1 MNGLQR
7 AMAAGLWVCAVL
19 AAQAQLQ
26 AQHPL
31 AGAWKTIDDKT
42 GQARSIVTISE
53 RDGIYVG
60 RITQRLGEQTA
71 NLENCDKCS
80 DDRRGMPIIG
90 LEIIRGM
97 KKADGAEYYEGGQI
111 LDPEEG
117 KLYRLRLTPI
127 EGGKKLQVRGYLGP
141 FWRTQVW
148 ERP

>member
-1 MNGLQR
+1 MRRWSELGL
-7 AMAAGLWVCAVL
+7 LVIYL
-19 AAQAQLQ
+19 AAPMAWAQDGNSVL
-26 AQHPL
+26 
-31 AGAWKTIDDKT
+31 GAWKTIDDKT
-42 GQARSIVTISE
+42 GQARSIVTIAE

>member
-1 MNGLQR
+1 M
-7 AMAAGLWVCAVL
+7 
-19 AAQAQLQ
+19 
-26 AQHPL
+26 
-31 AGAWKTIDDKT
+31 
-42 GQARSIVTISE
+42 
-53 RDGIYVG
+53 G

>member
-1 MNGLQR
+1 
-7 AMAAGLWVCAVL
+7 MAAGLWVCAVL

-97 KKADGAEYYEGGQI
+97 KKADGAEHYEGGQI